1 MNSENGKIGFS
12 LALDDSELKRQI
24 ASAMNEFGRMGDS
37 FEEEGDRMDAVIS
50 KIAKGLSG
58 IAAGWSIKEFTTKVA
73 QVRGEFQQL
82 EIAFGTMLGSSSKA
96 NELMNQLTRT
106 AVITPFDLQGVAQGA
121 KQLLAYGTQAE
132 EVNETLT
139 RLGDIAAGLS
149 IPLGDLVYLYGTTM
163 TQGRLFTQ
171 DLRQFMGRGIP
182 LAEELAAQFG
192 VTKDKVGEF
201 VTAGKVGA
209 EEVKQAIWS
218 MTNEGS
224 KFGGLMEKQ
233 SASITGQISNIEDAV
248 DSMFNE
254 IGKQSEGAINT
265 ALSGVSYLVENY
277 KKVGAILASIA
288 TAYGTYK
295 AAVIAVNV
303 AQKANIAILRQA
315 VIEKRLAATA
325 SVTLGNAEAVAAA
338 KGKLLA
344 IAQKQIV
351 TSIKGMGAMLT
362 NPYVLL
368 AAAVGA
374 AVYGIYKLATAE
386 SAQEQAAKTLNN
398 RLEELAESQQKYND
412 ETEEAIRLAEDDS
425 AATID
430 RDEALQLLIA
440 RYPDIIQKYIDEKG
454 HLRDILGLKKEIAE
468 ADGHRQRQEKT
479 ETLRQTGLN
488 AWGNYNNAKRL
499 ITAQGRR
506 GGMTQSEKS
515 LADQLRTQ
523 YKEATGKSTTEML
536 TVSLTDIRDYY
547 KSLAASSRKSY
558 NRNLTENKITDFT
571 KEGGKL
577 ESYSDSQL
585 KDLQKTLQN
594 YSAKRYD
601 KTSAYI
607 SQLDDYLTASDRQSL
622 LARVNAMISARGET
636 KGTSSGWVSEA
647 KKKWQDAEK
656 AYNDYISNKGNNVS
670 QATFEA
676 KAKELK
682 QAAEDAKKAYESLGG
697 STKSAGG
704 SQSASDKRI
713 KAAEDAANKEKE
725 LELSNQQERLKL
737 QQDGTQKELDEIKLS
752 YDKKKAEIEK
762 QAADLAKA
770 NKEAGTKGLNANG
783 LTAGQQTTINEANQL
798 NMQQMSKS
806 IEDLYKEPLSRY
818 QDYTGKRLAIE
829 KKFNDDI
836 ALLEQARLN
845 ASESGNSEQLAK
857 IERAIAQAKAEKTK
871 ELLSN
876 DLDILKESPEYVRA
890 FEDLKNTSSDTLTY
904 LVEELERLKGTAAA
918 SLDPKDLREYTDAIQ
933 SIMDEL
939 DSRDPF
945 KALAD
950 RQKELVNAN
959 ARVALAKKNLD
970 AVNSGKSVNKTK
982 TNADGSKET
991 TDEYLTAAEA
1001 LAEYNEAAEALAEY
1015 NKVAEALAEY
1025 NKAKDEA
1032 AKASN
1037 RYSKAEKEALDSMR
1051 NYLKEYGSFEQQRLA
1066 VTEEYEEK
1074 IAKATTEGEKL
1085 SLQKERDQKLG
1096 AMQYDSISSGIDWR
1110 SLFIGVGT
1118 LSKDMMQP
1126 MMDKLVAYTK
1136 TDDYLKAD
1144 SQTQQ
1149 DVANLIQELRQ
1160 YLGSDQS
1167 VTWETLGTA
1176 TDNFMNAVA
1185 RYNQAVESEKSAIQE
1200 LEQAESDLKNKE
1212 INKDEYNAIKAE
1224 VDSLGEA
1231 TAKAKNEME
1240 DYATKLNDAS
1250 EQVANFTSSLTAA
1263 LNNAKGWANVSG
1275 FSEVKQSI
1283 AQIDSFKGALDSV
1296 LPTLSE
1302 GLGQTIGKGLSSSI
1316 GDGLSTISSGLS
1328 SALSSGLGQMVG
1340 FLAQIPQLIMSLVSS
1355 IKSFVTGI
1363 LNTITEIISLRWIDD
1378 LVNSILD
1385 AVGNLINAIFDLPE
1399 NLFHVL
1405 ESIVVDGVGGLLN
1418 TVVGRIANIVSFGAL
1433 SSDGPASWFTNSN
1446 AKKVAET
1453 IENLTDENKKLEQ
1466 SIQDLTDAME
1476 GTRGAEAIDI
1486 SSKAADLQRQTDENY
1501 LAIAQAQAGYHN
1513 AHHSWNYYWDGYS
1526 QEEIDSL
1533 SAQIGRSWNG
1543 DIWDLSPEEMKRLRS
1558 NIELWEKITDT
1569 GKGDYGE
1576 RVAEKL
1582 NDYIE
1587 QAGKLEEITDALYE
1601 NLTTTTSDNVFD
1613 DFLNSLYDLADGSED
1628 VFSDISD
1635 AWQEMVN
1642 KMVVNNLIGANFQK
1656 KLETWYEDLAKLNES
1671 KTNGELTDSAYK
1683 AKLETLKSQYEG
1695 WVKDAQSEID
1705 LLRNEGIITST
1716 SEYSQEASD
1725 KGFQTMSQDAAD
1737 ELNGRF
1743 TAIQM
1748 DSSAIR
1754 SLVQQITANSNVGS
1768 TTMTAIN
1775 SSTAVI
1781 RDNIEEMRN
1790 LSLIGIDHLETI
1802 SKNTHELYEMN
1813 DRLAKIEKNTRQ
1825 I

>member
-24 ASAMNEFGRMGDS
+24 ASAMNEFGRMGNS

-82 EIAFGTMLGSSSKA
+82 EIAFETMLGSSSKA

-106 AVITPFDLQGVAQGA
+106 AAITPFDLQGVAQGA

-192 VTKDKVGEF
+192 VTKDKVGEL

-277 KKVGAILASIA
+277 KEVGAILASIA

-295 AAVIAVNV
+295 AAIIAVTV

-325 SVTLGNAEAVAAA
+325 SVTLGNAEAIAAA

-351 TSIKGMGAMLT
+351 TSIKGMGTMLT

-386 SAQEQAAKTLNN
+386 SAQEQATKTLNN

-440 RYPDIIQKYIDEKG
+440 RYPAIIQKYIDEKG

-468 ADGHRQRQEKT
+468 ADGQRQRQEKT

-577 ESYSDSQL
+577 EGYSDSQL

-594 YSAKRYD
+594 YSDKRYD
-601 KTSAYI
+601 KSTAYI

-622 LARVNAMISARGET
+622 LTRVNAMISARGET

-697 STKSAGG
+697 STKSAGV
-704 SQSASDKRI
+704 SQSVSDKRI

-737 QQDGTQKELDEIKLS
+737 QQDGTQKELDEIRLL

-770 NKEAGTKGLNANG
+770 NREAGTKGLNANG
-783 LTAGQQTTINEANQL
+783 LTAGQQTAVNEAHQL
-798 NMQQMSKS
+798 NTQQMSKS

-818 QDYTGKRLAIE
+818 QDYTDKRLAIE

-845 ASESGNSEQLAK
+845 AGESGNSEQLAK
-857 IERAIAQAKAEKTK
+857 IERAIAQAKTEKTK
-871 ELLSN
+871 GLLSN
-876 DLDILKESPEYVRA
+876 DLDVLKESPEYVRA

-904 LVEELERLKGTAAA
+904 LVGELERLKGTAAS

-982 TNADGSKET
+982 TNADGSEEI

-1001 LAEYNEAAEALAEY
+1001 LAEYNEA
-1015 NKVAEALAEY
+1015 
-1025 NKAKDEA
+1025 KDEA

-1037 RYSKAEKEALDSMR
+1037 RYSKAEKTVLDDVNELANAISTLGDTIGGQAGEILGLIGSVSTCVTTTVQGISDVAKTGAEALSTLEKASVILSVASAIISA
-1051 NYLKEYGSFEQQRLA
+1051 LKTISSLGSNKQFKQY
-1066 VTEEYEEK
+1066 EEYAAKIDEINALTDAVSDYK
-1074 IAKATTEGEKL
+1074 IAVAEARIAEDEWFSEDSLRQLRDYKEVQAEVYEAYVKKAMEAQAVYRNESGGGWLTGAINWAMANLSPAQLIDGWKDIWGQGDYDEGTTAAINNLRIETRKKSSGFLGSGIGAKSQKTQDLQSWINSHADEFAGLDTELFDEKGFINAELAQSVIDNYGEKL
-1085 SLQKERDQKLG
+1085 VGETKDTLEELIELKNKYDEYLDQLHEYVSSLYEPLVDNFV
-1096 AMQYDSISSGIDWR
+1096 DSMWDWFDEGKDALNSFKDYAADTFKDIVSDMLKTIVLDKVVGSFSDDIAAIYEDYANGTVSEADLMKQVSEKTDEMIDRYEANIPTLQNLMTTVGEYLEKSGID
-1110 SLFIGVGT
+1110 
-1118 LSKDMMQP
+1118 
-1126 MMDKLVAYTK
+1126 
-1136 TDDYLKAD
+1136 
-1144 SQTQQ
+1144 
-1149 DVANLIQELRQ
+1149 
-1160 YLGSDQS
+1160 
-1167 VTWETLGTA
+1167 
-1176 TDNFMNAVA
+1176 
-1185 RYNQAVESEKSAIQE
+1185 
-1200 LEQAESDLKNKE
+1200 
-1212 INKDEYNAIKAE
+1212 
-1224 VDSLGEA
+1224 
-1231 TAKAKNEME
+1231 
-1240 DYATKLNDAS
+1240 LN
-1250 EQVANFTSSLTAA
+1250 
-1263 LNNAKGWANVSG
+1263 G
-1275 FSEVKQSI
+1275 
-1283 AQIDSFKGALDSV
+1283 
-1296 LPTLSE
+1296 
-1302 GLGQTIGKGLSSSI
+1302 
-1316 GDGLSTISSGLS
+1316 S
-1328 SALSSGLGQMVG
+1328 SASQDSS
-1340 FLAQIPQLIMSLVSS
+1340 
-1355 IKSFVTGI
+1355 T
-1363 LNTITEIISLRWIDD
+1363 
-1378 LVNSILD
+1378 
-1385 AVGNLINAIFDLPE
+1385 
-1399 NLFHVL
+1399 
-1405 ESIVVDGVGGLLN
+1405 
-1418 TVVGRIANIVSFGAL
+1418 
-1433 SSDGPASWFTNSN
+1433 
-1446 AKKVAET
+1446 
-1453 IENLTDENKKLEQ
+1453 
-1466 SIQDLTDAME
+1466 
-1476 GTRGAEAIDI
+1476 
-1486 SSKAADLQRQTDENY
+1486 
-1501 LAIAQAQAGYHN
+1501 
-1513 AHHSWNYYWDGYS
+1513 
-1526 QEEIDSL
+1526 
-1533 SAQIGRSWNG
+1533 
-1543 DIWDLSPEEMKRLRS
+1543 
-1558 NIELWEKITDT
+1558 
-1569 GKGDYGE
+1569 
-1576 RVAEKL
+1576 
-1582 NDYIE
+1582 
-1587 QAGKLEEITDALYE
+1587 
-1601 NLTTTTSDNVFD
+1601 
-1613 DFLNSLYDLADGSED
+1613 
-1628 VFSDISD
+1628 
-1635 AWQEMVN
+1635 
-1642 KMVVNNLIGANFQK
+1642 
-1656 KLETWYEDLAKLNES
+1656 
-1671 KTNGELTDSAYK
+1671 
-1683 AKLETLKSQYEG
+1683 
-1695 WVKDAQSEID
+1695 
-1705 LLRNEGIITST
+1705 
-1716 SEYSQEASD
+1716 
-1725 KGFQTMSQDAAD
+1725 KGFQTMSQDTAD

-1748 DSSAIR
+1748 DSSVIR
-1754 SLVQQITANSNVGS
+1754 SLVQQIAANSNVGS

-1775 SSTAVI
+1775 SSTAAI

-1790 LSLIGIDHLETI
+1790 LSLIGIDHLEAI

>member
-1 MNSENGKIGFS
+1 MNSENGRIGFS

-24 ASAMNEFGRMGDS
+24 ASAMNEFGRMGNS

-82 EIAFGTMLGSSSKA
+82 EIAFETMLGSSSKA

-106 AVITPFDLQGVAQGA
+106 AAITPFDLQGVAQGA

-192 VTKDKVGEF
+192 VTKDKVGEL

-277 KKVGAILASIA
+277 KEVGAILASIA

-325 SVTLGNAEAVAAA
+325 SVTLGNAEAIAAA

-374 AVYGIYKLATAE
+374 AVYGIYKLVTAE

-440 RYPDIIQKYIDEKG
+440 RYPSIIQKYIDEKG

-468 ADGHRQRQEKT
+468 ADGQKQRQEKT
-479 ETLRQTGLN
+479 TELKNSIQS
-488 AWGNYNNAKRL
+488 AHDNYMEAVSIINGEGTRGERKGRL
-499 ITAQGRR
+499 KKLV
-506 GGMTQSEKS
+506 E
-515 LADQLRTQ
+515 Q
-523 YKEATGKSTTEML
+523 YKKDTGTNPMVVTAST
-536 TVSLTDIRDYY
+536 IRDYY

-577 ESYSDSQL
+577 EGYSDSQL

-594 YSAKRYD
+594 YSAKSYD

-622 LARVNAMISARGET
+622 LTRVNAMISARGET

-647 KKKWQDAEK
+647 KKKWQNAEK
-656 AYNDYISNKGNNVS
+656 AYNDYIGNKGNNVS

-725 LELSNQQERLKL
+725 LELNNQQERLKL

-762 QAADLAKA
+762 QAADLTKA

-783 LTAGQQTTINEANQL
+783 LTAGQQATINEANQL

-818 QDYTGKRLAIE
+818 QDYTDKRLAIE

-836 ALLEQARLN
+836 TLLEQARLN
-845 ASESGNSEQLAK
+845 ASESGSSEQLAK
-857 IERAIAQAKAEKTK
+857 IEKAIAQAKAEKTK

-904 LVEELERLKGTAAA
+904 LVDELERLKGTAAA
-918 SLDPKDLREYTDAIQ
+918 SLSPKDLREYTDAIQ

-959 ARVALAKKNLD
+959 ARVVLAKKNLD
-970 AVNSGKSVNKTK
+970 AVNSGKSVNKIK
-982 TNADGSKET
+982 VNADGSEEI
-991 TDEYLTAAEA
+991 TDEYLTA
-1001 LAEYNEAAEALAEY
+1001 
-1015 NKVAEALAEY
+1015 AEALAEY

-1037 RYSKAEKEALDSMR
+1037 RYSKAEKIVLDDVNELANAVSSLGDTIGGQAGEILGLIGSVSTCVTTTIQGISDVAKTGAEALSTLEKASVILSVASAIISALKTISSLGSNKQFKQYEEYAAKIDEINALTDAVSDYKIAVTEARQAEDGWFSEDSLRQLRDYKEVQTEVYEAYVKKAMEAQAVYRNESGGGWLTGAINWAMANLSPAQLIDGWKDIWGQGDYKEGTTAAINNLRIETRKKSSGFLGSGIGAKSQKTQDLQSWINSHADEFAGLDTELFDEKGFINTELAQSVIDNYGEKLVGETKETLEELIELKNKYDEYLDQLHEYVSSLYEPLVGNFVDSMWDWFNEGKDALDSFKDYAADTFKDIVSDM
-1051 NYLKEYGSFEQQRLA
+1051 LKTIVLDKVVGSFSDDIAAIYEDYANGTVSEADLMKQVSEKTGEMIDRYEANVPTLQNLMTT
-1066 VTEEYEEK
+1066 VDEYLEK
-1074 IAKATTEGEKL
+1074 
-1085 SLQKERDQKLG
+1085 
-1096 AMQYDSISSGIDWR
+1096 SGID
-1110 SLFIGVGT
+1110 
-1118 LSKDMMQP
+1118 LS
-1126 MMDKLVAYTK
+1126 
-1136 TDDYLKAD
+1136 
-1144 SQTQQ
+1144 
-1149 DVANLIQELRQ
+1149 
-1160 YLGSDQS
+1160 GS
-1167 VTWETLGTA
+1167 
-1176 TDNFMNAVA
+1176 
-1185 RYNQAVESEKSAIQE
+1185 
-1200 LEQAESDLKNKE
+1200 
-1212 INKDEYNAIKAE
+1212 
-1224 VDSLGEA
+1224 
-1231 TAKAKNEME
+1231 
-1240 DYATKLNDAS
+1240 
-1250 EQVANFTSSLTAA
+1250 
-1263 LNNAKGWANVSG
+1263 
-1275 FSEVKQSI
+1275 
-1283 AQIDSFKGALDSV
+1283 
-1296 LPTLSE
+1296 
-1302 GLGQTIGKGLSSSI
+1302 
-1316 GDGLSTISSGLS
+1316 
-1328 SALSSGLGQMVG
+1328 
-1340 FLAQIPQLIMSLVSS
+1340 
-1355 IKSFVTGI
+1355 
-1363 LNTITEIISLRWIDD
+1363 
-1378 LVNSILD
+1378 
-1385 AVGNLINAIFDLPE
+1385 
-1399 NLFHVL
+1399 
-1405 ESIVVDGVGGLLN
+1405 
-1418 TVVGRIANIVSFGAL
+1418 
-1433 SSDGPASWFTNSN
+1433 
-1446 AKKVAET
+1446 
-1453 IENLTDENKKLEQ
+1453 
-1466 SIQDLTDAME
+1466 
-1476 GTRGAEAIDI
+1476 
-1486 SSKAADLQRQTDENY
+1486 
-1501 LAIAQAQAGYHN
+1501 
-1513 AHHSWNYYWDGYS
+1513 
-1526 QEEIDSL
+1526 
-1533 SAQIGRSWNG
+1533 
-1543 DIWDLSPEEMKRLRS
+1543 
-1558 NIELWEKITDT
+1558 
-1569 GKGDYGE
+1569 
-1576 RVAEKL
+1576 
-1582 NDYIE
+1582 
-1587 QAGKLEEITDALYE
+1587 
-1601 NLTTTTSDNVFD
+1601 
-1613 DFLNSLYDLADGSED
+1613 
-1628 VFSDISD
+1628 
-1635 AWQEMVN
+1635 
-1642 KMVVNNLIGANFQK
+1642 
-1656 KLETWYEDLAKLNES
+1656 
-1671 KTNGELTDSAYK
+1671 
-1683 AKLETLKSQYEG
+1683 
-1695 WVKDAQSEID
+1695 
-1705 LLRNEGIITST
+1705 ST
-1716 SEYSQEASD
+1716 SQDSSV
-1725 KGFQTMSQDAAD
+1725 KGFQTMSQDTAD

-1754 SLVQQITANSNVGS
+1754 SLVQQIAANSNVGS